1 MSFKT
6 LSGAFAAVA
15 LLAACAQTPPAPPPR
30 PTPAPVPVA
39 APAPPTGDGRVAT
52 IRFEPGASA
61 LLPAGR
67 ASLGPV
73 MDRLMANPRSP
84 VTITSYSPRNDMMTS
99 RARTAAVR
107 SALTE
112 QGIAARRIRVVNAGM
127 MANADAE
134 VVQVQV
140 R

>member
-1 MSFKT
+1 MSLKIV
-6 LSGAFAAVA
+6 SGAFAALA
-15 LLAACAQTPPAPPPR
+15 LLAACAQTPPPPR
-30 PTPAPVPVA
+30 PAPPPVPVA
-39 APAPPTGDGRVAT
+39 APAAPTGDGRVAT
-52 IRFEPGASA
+52 IRFEPGTST
-61 LLPAGR
+61 LTPAGR

-99 RARTAAVR
+99 RSRTAAVR